1 MLKSKGRTARAESA
15 QRQGS
20 GDRTPKAWSR
30 AGVLGAVS
38 LGVIA
43 LGAAVSVPASAA
55 PMAAASGAA
64 ATSFKIFNPPSPSDP
79 LFGSLETLTSVYAA
93 SPTDVWAVGQP
104 AGDQFEHWNG
114 TSWTGQ
120 GIPAGPTTAA
130 GNSASVSFITGTSA
144 SNITAVGTSSIVDP
158 GTDTLESVAFH
169 FNGTAWSEMTIPANV
184 TMGPVLAFSATNL
197 WSVNNNGDAE
207 HFNGT
212 KWAKTKLPIDTGL
225 PAGTAQLIMSSISG
239 SSPSDIWAAGT
250 ASTVGVRPTQAV
262 PVLEHFNGTSWSN
275 VSVPAPT
282 SLRGGGLSDVL
293 AISPTDA
300 YAVADGVI
308 LHWNGTAWTALNA
321 TTQTGAAVTASAI
334 AALSPTDVWTATGNT
349 LNNFN
354 GTTWTSVPVPATT
367 GLTPAGQTLEGPD
380 AAAAVGPGTVWFVG
394 NTLTPASD
402 VSNSEL
408 PYAFGTSNG

>member
-1 MLKSKGRTARAESA
+1 MLKSKGKTARAESA

-197 WSVNNNGDAE
+197 WSVNDNGDAE

>member
-15 QRQGS
+15 QRQG
-20 GDRTPKAWSR
+20 GGGRRPKAWSR

-38 LGVIA
+38 VGVIA
-43 LGAAVSVPASAA
+43 LGAAFSVPASAA
-55 PMAAASGAA
+55 PVAAASGPAA
-64 ATSFKIFNPPSPSDP
+64 ASFKIFNPPSPSGVIP
-79 LFGSLETLTSVYAA
+79 FGSPEQLTSIYAA

-120 GIPAGPTTAA
+120 GLPAGPTTAA
-130 GNSASVSFITGTSA
+130 GNTASVSFITGTSA
-144 SNITAVGTSSIVDP
+144 SNITAVGTSSVVEP
-158 GTDTLESVAFH
+158 GTDMLESVAFH
-169 FNGTAWSEMTIPANV
+169 FNGTAWSEMTIPAKV
-184 TMGPVLAFSATNL
+184 QLGPVLAFSATNL
-197 WSVNNNGDAE
+197 WSVNDNGDAE

-212 KWAKTKLPIDTGL
+212 KWTKTKLPIDTGL
-225 PAGTAQLIMSSISG
+225 PAGASLAMLSISG

-250 ASTVGVRPTQAV
+250 ASTEGDDSRAV

-282 SLRGGGLSDVL
+282 GLRGGGLSDVV

-300 YAVADGVI
+300 YAVSDGAI

-321 TTQTGAAVTASAI
+321 ITQTGAAVTGSAV
-334 AALSPTDVWTATGNT
+334 AALSPTDVWIAGGST
-349 LNNFN
+349 LDNFN

-367 GLTPAGQTLEGPD
+367 GLTPAGQTLEGPV

-394 NTLTPASD
+394 NTFTPASD
-402 VSNSEL
+402 TSNSEL

>member
-197 WSVNNNGDAE
+197 WSVNDNGDAE

>member
-20 GDRTPKAWSR
+20 GGRRPKAWSR

-38 LGVIA
+38 VGVIA
-43 LGAAVSVPASAA
+43 LGAAFSVPASAA
-55 PMAAASGAA
+55 PVTAASGAA
-64 ATSFKIFNPPSPSDP
+64 AASFKVFNPPSPSGGP
-79 LFGSLETLTSVYAA
+79 SGSPEALTSVYAA

-120 GIPAGPTTAA
+120 GLPAGLVTAP

-144 SNITAVGTSSIVDP
+144 SNITAVGTGDINTGGTIVA
-158 GTDTLESVAFH
+158 ESVAFH

-184 TMGPVLAFSATNL
+184 TLGPVLAFSATNL
-197 WSVNNNGDAE
+197 WSVNDNGDAE

-212 KWAKTKLPIDTGL
+212 TWTTTSLPV
-225 PAGTAQLIMSSISG
+225 PTAQPGLDMTSISG

-250 ASTVGVRPTQAV
+250 AFNEGLHRNNS

-275 VSVPAPT
+275 VSVPVSSPT
-282 SLRGGGLSDVL
+282 GGLTDVVD
-293 AISPTDA
+293 ISPTDA
-300 YAVADGVI
+300 YAVTTGSAI
-308 LHWNGTAWTALNA
+308 LHWNGTTWTLLNA
-321 TTQTGAAVTASAI
+321 TTQTGAAVTGSAV
-334 AALSPTDVWTATGNT
+334 AALSPTDVWIAGLNT
-349 LNNFN
+349 LDNFN
-354 GTTWTSVPVPATT
+354 GSTWTSVPVPATK
-367 GLTPAGQTLEGPD
+367 GLTPAGQTLASPD
-380 AAAAVGPGTVWFVG
+380 AAAAVGPGTVWFAGHTFTADG
-394 NTLTPASD
+394 NG
-402 VSNSEL
+402 EL

>member
-20 GDRTPKAWSR
+20 GGRRPKAWSR

-38 LGVIA
+38 VGVIA
-43 LGAAVSVPASAA
+43 LGAAFSVPASAA
-55 PMAAASGAA
+55 PVTAASGAA
-64 ATSFKIFNPPSPSDP
+64 AASFKIFNPPSPSGGP
-79 LFGSLETLTSVYAA
+79 SGSPEALTSIYAA

-120 GIPAGPTTAA
+120 GLPAGLVTAP

-144 SNITAVGTSSIVDP
+144 SNITAVGTGDINTGGTIVA
-158 GTDTLESVAFH
+158 ESVAFH

-184 TMGPVLAFSATNL
+184 ELGPVLAFSATNL

-207 HFNGT
+207 QFNGT
-212 KWAKTKLPIDTGL
+212 TWTTTSLPVPMTEPNLDMT
-225 PAGTAQLIMSSISG
+225 SISG

-250 ASTVGVRPTQAV
+250 EFNEGLHRDNS

-275 VSVPAPT
+275 VSVPVASPT
-282 SLRGGGLSDVL
+282 GGLTDVVD
-293 AISPTDA
+293 ISPTDA
-300 YAVADGVI
+300 YAVTTVGAI
-308 LHWNGTAWTALNA
+308 LHWNGTTWTLLNA
-321 TTQTGAAVTASAI
+321 TTQTGAAVTGSEV
-334 AALSPTDVWTATGNT
+334 AALSPTDVWVGSSTT
-349 LNNFN
+349 LDNFN

-367 GLTPAGQTLEGPD
+367 GLTPAGQTLASPD
-380 AAAAVGPGTVWFVG
+380 AAAAVGPGTVWFAG
-394 NTLTPASD
+394 NTFTAAGG
-402 VSNSEL
+402 EGL
-408 PYAFGTSNG
+408 PYALGTSNG

>member
-20 GDRTPKAWSR
+20 GGRRPKAWSR

-38 LGVIA
+38 VGVIA
-43 LGAAVSVPASAA
+43 LAAAVSVPASAA
-55 PMAAASGAA
+55 PVAAASGAA
-64 ATSFKIFNPPSPSDP
+64 AATFSIFNPPSPSGLP
-79 LFGSLETLTSVYAA
+79 AGSPEGLTGVYAA
-93 SPTDVWAVGQP
+93 SPTDVWAVGVP
-104 AGDQFEHWNG
+104 GGTDAFEHWNG

-120 GIPAGPTTAA
+120 ALPAGLATAP
-130 GNSASVSFITGTSA
+130 GNSASASFITGTSA
-144 SNITAVGTSSIVDP
+144 SNITAVGTAEINTVP
-158 GTDTLESVAFH
+158 GTSVAFH

-184 TMGPVLAFSATNL
+184 ELGPVLAFSATNL
-197 WSVNNNGDAE
+197 WSVNDNGDAE

-225 PAGTAQLIMSSISG
+225 PSGASQLVMSSISG

-250 ASTVGVRPTQAV
+250 ASTVGVRPSQAV

-275 VSVPAPT
+275 VNVPAPT
-282 SLRGGGLSDVL
+282 SLRGGGLSDVV

-349 LNNFN
+349 LYNFN

-394 NTLTPASD
+394 NTFDSST
-402 VSNSEL
+402 SNDEF
-408 PYAFGTSNG
+408 PFAFGTSNG